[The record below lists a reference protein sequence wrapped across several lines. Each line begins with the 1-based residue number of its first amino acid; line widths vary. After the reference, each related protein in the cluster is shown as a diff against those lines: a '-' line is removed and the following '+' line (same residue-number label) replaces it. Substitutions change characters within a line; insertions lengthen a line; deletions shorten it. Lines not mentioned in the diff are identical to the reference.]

1 MTAWIVAG
9 CVALALV
16 LLLLVKCR
24 AEAAYAEAGFV
35 WRLRFGPI
43 TIAPRTGRKRRKK
56 DTDKPKVDKA
66 APKHRTPDMARLRAM
81 AELALRLLKRFFK
94 HLDIDRLR
102 VHFTAAFD
110 DPYDTAM
117 AYGYAGSAM
126 EAVTALSGGRIR
138 HLDLHTQLDF
148 DSNRPEIDAAVTLS
162 VRLGTLLNLAL
173 SALFG
178 LLAIR
183 RKSRKLSE
191 KENEHGKS
199 VDR

>member
-9 CVALALV
+9 CAVAALV
-16 LLLLVKCR
+16 CLLLVKCR
-24 AEAAYAEAGFV
+24 AEAAYAQGEFV
-35 WRLRFGPI
+35 WRVRIGPI
-43 TIAPRTGRKRRKK
+43 TIAPRAGRKERQK
-56 DTDKPKVDKA
+56 DADKPEEDEA
-66 APKHRTPDMARLRAM
+66 APKHRPPDWIRLRAM

-94 HLDIDRLR
+94 RLDIDRLR
-102 VHFTAAFD
+102 VHFTASFD

-126 EAVTALSGGRIR
+126 EAVTALFGGRVR
-138 HLDLHTQLDF
+138 DLDLHAQLDF
-148 DSNRPEIDAAVTLS
+148 DAACPVIDAAVTLS
-162 VRLGTLLNLAL
+162 VHLGTLLNLAL